1 MNAICSA
8 NDDQAQRWNGLAG
21 RAWVDMRA
29 VVDGMFQPMADLLLA
44 AVSAAGARAVL
55 DVGCG
60 TGAVSLGIAAR
71 LGTAGRCLGI
81 DISAPMVAAAQA
93 RAARDGVRAA
103 FLEADAQTYPFAPAS
118 FDMIVS
124 RFGVMFFDDPVA
136 AFANLLKAARPGAP
150 LRLIAWRS
158 ADDNPFMTMA
168 ERAAAPLLPN
178 LPARPAEG
186 PGQFGFAHAAR
197 VRHILGQ
204 AGWTAV
210 DIQPVAFT
218 CTLPESELDRYLI
231 RFGPLGQ
238 ILPGM
243 PEATRA
249 PIVAAMHAAF
259 EPYRQG
265 SDIRFTAACWT
276 IGARAPG

>member
-1 MNAICSA
+1 MNAICSV
-8 NDDQAQRWNGLAG
+8 NDDQARRWNGLAG

-71 LGTAGRCLGI
+71 LGAAGRCLGI
-81 DISAPMVAAAQA
+81 DISAPMIAAAQA
-93 RAARDGVRAA
+93 RAALDGLHAA
-103 FLEADAQTYPFAPAS
+103 FLQADAQTYAFAPAS

-124 RFGVMFFDDPVA
+124 RFGVMFFEDPVA
-136 AFANLLKAARPGAP
+136 AFGNLLAAARPRAA
-150 LRLIAWRS
+150 LRLLAWRG
-158 ADDNPFMTMA
+158 ADANPFMTTA
-168 ERAAAPLLPN
+168 ERAAAPLLPD
-178 LPARPAEG
+178 LPPRPADG
-186 PGQFGFAHAAR
+186 PGQFGFADAAK
-197 VRHILGQ
+197 VRRILEA

-218 CTLPESELDRYLI
+218 CALPDSELGRYLI

-238 ILPGM
+238 LLPDM
-243 PEATRA
+243 AEATRA
-249 PIVAAMHAAF
+249 PIVAAMRAAF
-259 EPYRQG
+259 EPYRHG
-265 SDIRFTAACWT
+265 GDIRFTAACWS

>member
-1 MNAICSA
+1 MNAICPA
-8 NDDQAQRWNGLAG
+8 NDDQAQCWNGLAG
-21 RAWVDMRA
+21 RAWVDMRT
-29 VVDGMFQPMADLLLA
+29 VVDGMFQPMADLLAA

-60 TGAVSLGIAAR
+60 TGAVSLGIAGR

-81 DISAPMVAAAQA
+81 DISGPMVAAAQA
-93 RAARDGVRAA
+93 RAAREGLQAA
-103 FLEADAQTYPFAPAS
+103 FLQADAQTYAFAPES

-136 AFANLLKAARPGAP
+136 AFANLRRAARPGAP
-150 LRLIAWRS
+150 LRLLAWRG
-158 ADDNPFMTMA
+158 ADDNPFMTTA

-178 LPARPAEG
+178 LPPRPADG
-186 PGQFGFAHAAR
+186 PGQFGFADAGK
-197 VRHILGQ
+197 VRRILAG

-210 DIQPVAFT
+210 DIQPINFT
-218 CTLPESELDRYLI
+218 STLPESELDRYLM

-238 ILPGM
+238 ILPGLS
-243 PEATRA
+243 EAVRA

-259 EPYRQG
+259 GPYIHG
-265 SDIRFTAACWT
+265 SEVRFTAACWT
-276 IGARAPG
+276 IGATAAA